1 MSPRKAD
8 KPDFETIHVPR
19 RDPEKVETIYIP
31 SAIAERYRERMGMED
46 EETTTTRPVR
56 RRTTK
61 KRTRTAA
68 KRTSRNPETET

>member
-46 EETTTTRPVR
+46 EETTTRPVR